1 MRISD
6 WSSDVCSS
14 DLDGRFRKRLAT
26 RCVADR
32 VKIWK
37 TAIGQFVR
45 FEMIICERKLRRT
58 VDADGHRRRN
68 APTFLPDRVPAS
80 HILIM
85 PHSIDAESN
94 KVVNAIIYI
103 GSGALVIGVP
113 HADCAS
119 SECFRHR
126 KFGNDVKRSAC
137 AAASAQCRI
146 RSTNDL
152 YLFNREHFARLR
164 RRIANPVDK
173 SAPLTVEAAN
183 EGPVDR
189 AHV

>member
-1 MRISD
+1 
-6 WSSDVCSS
+6 
-14 DLDGRFRKRLAT
+14 
-26 RCVADR
+26 
-32 VKIWK
+32 
-37 TAIGQFVR
+37 
-45 FEMIICERKLRRT
+45 
-58 VDADGHRRRN
+58 
-68 APTFLPDRVPAS
+68 
-80 HILIM
+80 M

-173 SAPLTVEAAN
+173 SRSEEHTSELQSLMRISYAVFCLKKKKQNTRKIKISNPTRQKCN
-183 EGPVDR
+183 IKQK
-189 AHV
+189 H